1 MNPEVKKQIIFFGT
15 PDVCLPYL
23 DKLLGTEFEPSLV
36 ICNPDQLVGRKQV
49 LTPPPTK
56 VWAQEHNIEVLQPE
70 ILLKNDGLF
79 SLLSEMKPDLFI
91 VIAYGKIIPRR
102 FIELPTFQTINVHYS
117 LLPRWRGACPT
128 EAAILHGDTETAM
141 TIQQM
146 RYELDSGPIIAEIK
160 KELTGNEYTETLR
173 NELSDLGSKLLLD
186 TLPKIFNEQVEP
198 REQDESQMTHCS
210 KIKKEDAQLLDS
222 DDDLTKWRKF
232 RAYHL
237 WPVAWYLDGNDKR
250 VKVTGAK
257 FENGKFIIT
266 RFVREGEKEVMC

>member
-1 MNPEVKKQIIFFGT
+1 MEKKKNNIVFFGS
-15 PDVCLPYL
+15 PEVCLPYL
-23 DKLLGTEFEPSLV
+23 DRLLGTEYEPSLI
-36 ICNPDQLVGRKQV
+36 ICNPDRPVGRKQV

-56 VWAQEHNIEVLQPE
+56 IWAQEHNIPVLQPE
-70 ILLKNDGLF
+70 TLRNNDELF
-79 SLLSEMKPDLFI
+79 NKLSDMQPDLFI
-91 VIAYGKIIPRR
+91 VIAFGMIIPKR

-146 RYELDSGPIIAEIK
+146 RYELDSGPIIAEVK
-160 KELTGNEYTETLR
+160 KELHGDEYTETLR
-173 NELSDLGSKLLLD
+173 GELSVLGSDLLLD
-186 TLPKIFNEQVEP
+186 TLPKIFNKQVEH
-198 REQDESQMTHCS
+198 REQDQSLTTHCG
-210 KIKKEDAQLLDS
+210 KITKEDARLLDS

-237 WPVAWYLDGNDKR
+237 WPVAWYLDGNGKR

-257 FENGKFIIT
+257 FVDGKFIIT
-266 RFVREGEKEVMC
+266 RFIREGEAEIIME